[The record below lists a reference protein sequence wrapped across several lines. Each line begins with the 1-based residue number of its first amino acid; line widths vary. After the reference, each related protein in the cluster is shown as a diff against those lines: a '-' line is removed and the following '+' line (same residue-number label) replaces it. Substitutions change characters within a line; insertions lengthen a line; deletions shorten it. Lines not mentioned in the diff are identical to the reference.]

1 VRQVL
6 EKMQEFHLDSL
17 PVVDSGGKWLFFAN
31 REEILARLMTTIII
45 PAK

>member
-1 VRQVL
+1 
-6 EKMQEFHLDSL
+6 
-17 PVVDSGGKWLFFAN
+17 VVDSGGKWLFFAN